1 MKYFFLLLISINN
14 LFAQEYFLQDE
25 NCEVQAFKK
34 GKLERV
40 SSVDFLNVPL
50 AATKLKLNPEYL
62 GFTVNQQVY
71 IAPKNCLRAHIQT
84 SNAPRPVVI
93 LTDKRYIEIES
104 GLVFVSDK
112 RQIPN
117 DYNVLFP
124 SNSAS
129 PTSWSTAPP
138 NKYKTKTL
146 LQLGYGI
153 AATSVSYY
161 TFKLKMFSG
170 GKVDSVTLTDVN
182 TGTKQNKTM
191 TYNDLFLN
199 AYAGYKI
206 FFIPQNSWKIF
217 LGGYVGMSYYT
228 SELRDELNT
237 SYQLKSLLIP
247 VYLLEFA
254 PEYRLDKNF
263 SLGLN
268 FSYEYLGTR
277 SINSPTATSVKTL
290 TSYSNNTITAD
301 IKYYY

>member
-1 MKYFFLLLISINN
+1 MKYFILLLFSINN

-34 GKLERV
+34 GKLEKV
-40 SSVDFLNVPL
+40 SSIDFINIPL
-50 AATKLKLNPEYL
+50 VATKLKLNPEFL
-62 GFTVNQQVY
+62 GFTVNEQVY
-71 IAPKNCLRAHIQT
+71 ITPKDCLKAHIKT
-84 SNAPRPVVI
+84 STAPRPVVI
-93 LTDKRYIEIES
+93 LPDKHYIEIES
-104 GLVFVSDK
+104 GLVSVSDN
-112 RQIPN
+112 RQIPA

-138 NKYKTKTL
+138 NKYKTKNL

-153 AATSVSYY
+153 AATSISYY

-170 GKVDSVTLTDVN
+170 GKVDSVSLTDVN
-182 TGTKQNKTM
+182 AGTTQNKTM

-206 FFIPQNSWKIF
+206 FFIPKNSWKIF
-217 LGGYVGMSYYT
+217 LGGYVGLSYYT

-237 SYQLKSLLIP
+237 SYQLKSLIIP

-254 PEYRLDKNF
+254 PEYRLDKNY

-268 FSYEYLGTR
+268 FSYEFLGTI
-277 SINSPTATSVKTL
+277 SINSPTATNVKTL
-290 TSYSNNTITAD
+290 TSYSNSTMTVD